1 MNSEPISVVGRSA
14 RIKLGPSK
22 LRSRPLA
29 AFLSLILVSGIF
41 ASQSATADNPPR
53 KILSGWLPYYAT
65 ASGLGSLNA
74 NADLIQE
81 VNPFWFTLK
90 SATKISDLYTPA
102 NPNMPM
108 LVPLQVMQG
117 LKIQIVPT
125 ITDGTAKGVLAGLL
139 SKGAPRAQVVGTI
152 LDVVLKNNFD
162 GIDLDFENFAFVDST
177 STWPATQPNWIQ
189 FVKDLAIALH
199 INGKTLSITTPVL
212 FDPATGKKGYYVYA
226 WADIASVVDRIRIMT
241 YDYSTATP
249 GPIGPITWAESAVK
263 YAVSVI
269 PASKVFLGIAGYG
282 RDWVTKVDGICPANV
297 ASVVSPKA
305 RAATFVMKDA
315 INLAAS
321 YGVVPVYTPKYGEST
336 FTYYKIYSGKASS
349 GAATSCTATR
359 TAWFQD
365 AQGYALRAN
374 LVGKYR
380 LGGLAAW
387 TLGMEDPTASE
398 AIRTV
403 AKSIAPDVVV
413 GSIVANETSAAI
425 GEPVTIF
432 GTFQLPDSR
441 PIPSVPVSVEIRNRL
456 GDWHAIYTG
465 ITDINGIVAVPVIF
479 AELTSVRMVS
489 EGSWERLAET
499 TNTLDI
505 AVQSKITW
513 HPPSSLKAGAIYS
526 ITGRIQPATA
536 NKVITF
542 EDASV
547 DLGKNATGYSAK
559 TDGDGNFVI
568 AISIASPGF
577 HKVRLGTTGDDKLA
591 PGFSAYIN
599 LLVR

>member
-1 MNSEPISVVGRSA
+1 MNSDPISVVGRSA
-14 RIKLGPSK
+14 RTKMGPSQ
-22 LRSRPLA
+22 LLSLLLA
-29 AFLSLILVSGIF
+29 AILGFILVPGIF
-41 ASQSATADNPPR
+41 VSQSAVADNPPR

-65 ASGLGSLNA
+65 ASGLSSLNA

-125 ITDGTAKGVLAGLL
+125 ITDGTAKGVLAGLI
-139 SKGAPRAQVVGTI
+139 SKSATRAQVVGTI

-189 FVKDLAIALH
+189 FVKDLALALH
-199 INGKTLSITTPVL
+199 VNGKTLSITTPVL

-282 RDWVTKVDGICPANV
+282 RDWVTGVDGICPANV

-305 RAATFVMKDA
+305 HAATFVMKDA

-413 GSIVANETSAAI
+413 GSIVADNTSAVI
-425 GEPVTIF
+425 GDAVTIF

-441 PIPSVPVSVEIRNRL
+441 PIPSVPVSVEIRNTL
-456 GDWHAIYTG
+456 GDWHSIYLGT
-465 ITDINGIVAVPVIF
+465 TDVNGIVAVPIIF
-479 AELTSVRMVS
+479 PELTSVRMVS

-499 TNTLDI
+499 TKALDI

-513 HPPSSLKAGAIYS
+513 QPPSSLKAGATYS
-526 ITGRIQPATA
+526 IAGRIQP
-536 NKVITF
+536 KVADKIITF
-542 EDASV
+542 EDATVSA
-547 DLGKNATGYSAK
+547 GKNQTSFSTK
-559 TDGDGNFVI
+559 TDAEGNFI
-568 AISIASPGF
+568 ISISFSSPGF
-577 HKVRLGTTGDDKLA
+577 HKVRLTTSGDDKLA
-591 PGFSAYIN
+591 SGYSTFTN